1 MANNT
6 YNYGFR
12 WHSNLGGGEQPKP
25 IRYRVASAYD
35 AAPGG
40 VHVNLRPGDLVK
52 EVSDGTVQL
61 AVAGDAILGVISA
74 VNQYYDSGVGAMV
87 WGDQGLPYASGVYGS
102 NLDRES
108 SVMVIPANGVIFQAM
123 CDDAATA
130 TTQAA
135 YTALIHQN
143 VDMINVAVTGSAHP
157 LLDISTAETGT
168 RQFRIVDM
176 LRRPDVDFTGLYV
189 PLLVTVNEGR
199 LPPFSASGV

>member
-12 WHSNLGGGEQPKP
+12 WHSNMFGGEQPKP
-25 IRYRVASAYD
+25 VRMRVASGYD

-40 VHVNLRPGDLVK
+40 VHVNLRPGDWVK

-61 AVAGDAILGVISA
+61 AVAGDALYGVISS
-74 VNQYYDSGVGAMV
+74 VNPYFDTGQQVMV
-87 WGDQGLPYASGVYGS
+87 YSDNGLPYANGVYGS
-102 NLDRES
+102 VLERES
-108 SVMVIPANGVIFQAM
+108 SVMVIPANGVVWQAM
-123 CDDAATA
+123 CDDATTA

-135 YTALIHQN
+135 YTAFVHEN
-143 VDMINVAVTGSAHP
+143 VDLINVAVTGSAHP
-157 LLDISTAETGT
+157 LLDISLHATTT
-168 RQFRIVDM
+168 CQFRIIDL
-176 LRRPDVDFTGLYV
+176 LRRPDVDYSGLYV